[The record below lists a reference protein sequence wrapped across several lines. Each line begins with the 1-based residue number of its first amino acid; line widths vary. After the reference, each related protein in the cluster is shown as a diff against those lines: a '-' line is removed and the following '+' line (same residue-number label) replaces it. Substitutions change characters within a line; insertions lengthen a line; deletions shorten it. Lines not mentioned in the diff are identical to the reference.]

1 MRISVIIPVYNAE
14 KFVSQAVE
22 SALQFDEVFEILL
35 IEDKSPD
42 NALQVCQQLA
52 EKYERVKLYQHPD
65 KENHGAGPSR
75 NLGMEKASGDFI
87 AFLDADDYF
96 LPNRFDS
103 ERELFKDS
111 IWSAGRSLL
120 FRKSKRTILPF
131 VWRSLNYRVQK
142 I

>member
-75 NLGMEKASGDFI
+75 NLGIEKASGDFI

-111 IWSAGRSLL
+111 KVEGVYGGWAFI
-120 FRKSKRTILPF
+120 II
-131 VWRSLNYRVQK
+131 QK
-142 I
+142 KQKNNITVCLEIA